1 MMKNIILIF
10 SLLLST
16 SLFAQ
21 IEGTWNGNIEIPM
34 NKLPFVLHISNKN
47 NGLKATFDSPNQG
60 GFGLEIPEIRFE
72 DNTLYLKHPQMMMN
86 YEGKLENDVINGTF
100 TQGSQSFTL
109 NLTKGKFKR
118 NRPQEPQSPFD
129 YHSEDITF
137 ENKEDG
143 INLAGTLTLPKGNGK
158 FPAVVLVSGSGPQDR
173 NEEIRG
179 HKPFLVLS
187 DYFTTHGYAV
197 LRYDKR
203 GIAESGG
210 NYSLATVFD
219 FANDTKAAIEYLKN
233 RKEIDSKKI
242 GVLGHSEGGQV
253 AQIIASEDKSLNFII
268 LMAAPGTT
276 GDEILLYQTK
286 ILAEASNLSQSE
298 TKEILDE
305 NQSIYEIIKRN
316 NDIEKI
322 KLELISYFKSNPNYS
337 TLSDEQINEKSASL
351 STNWMK
357 EFIQFN
363 PQNYLAKIDCNVLAI
378 NGTKDIQVPSVEN
391 LAGITKE
398 LGVKGNLDIIS
409 YDGLNHMFQPA
420 QTGLPD
426 EYGTIETTIEPKVLE
441 DIVKWLNEK
450 VKY

>member
-16 SLFAQ
+16 SLFGQ
-21 IEGTWNGNIEIPM
+21 FEGTWNGNIEVPM
-34 NKLPFVLHISNKN
+34 NKLAFVLHISNKN
-47 NGLKATFDSPNQG
+47 NGLKATFDSHNQG

-72 DNTLYLKHPQMMMN
+72 DNTLYLKHPQMMMK

-100 TQGSQSFTL
+100 TQGSQSFIL

-441 DIVKWLNEK
+441 DI
-450 VKY
+450 